1 MSPRFVPASVAELSR
16 VGLLASLPGET
27 LLRLAER
34 MRREDIPPGTRIVA
48 EDDHDDRF
56 FVLISGLAAVTQN
69 ERGARSLLRPGET
82 FGEVAAALGTPRSAT
97 VTALTR
103 CKVASCDRATFQEL
117 VRPVFADD
125 A

>member
-103 CKVASCDRATFQEL
+103 CTVASCDRATFQEL
-117 VRPVFADD
+117 VRPIFADD